1 MCLWFRDNSIIHN
14 DPFSFLSTFQDLI
27 DPTIF
32 CSDPI
37 FKVSVATLLLLIST
51 VFVANADTGSDENAQ
66 TEQALK
72 KQELDLKR
80 ARLRE
85 SLKQDQAH
93 SLQRR
98 ALDKQKNQANIDR
111 ADYYNVLR
119 NKSDSDS
126 AQIETESEKLVN
138 NGPKDSDERTKA
150 FQQWVN
156 SNMLLGSDSK
166 ISHKDAMKYEQKEE
180 LKKSLL
186 ESNSETVIMKKKSI
200 GKIEKV
206 NKE

>member
-1 MCLWFRDNSIIHN
+1 MKL
-14 DPFSFLSTFQDLI
+14 
-27 DPTIF
+27 
-32 CSDPI
+32 I
-37 FKVSVATLLLLIST
+37 FKISVATLLSLVST
-51 VFVANADTGSDENAQ
+51 VFVANADAGSDENGQ
-66 TEQALK
+66 TEQSLK

-111 ADYYNVLR
+111 VDYYNVLR
-119 NKSDSDS
+119 NKSDSVQS
-126 AQIETESEKLVN
+126 ETESEKLVN
-138 NGPKDSDERTKA
+138 NVQNDADERTKA
-150 FQQWVN
+150 FQEWVN
-156 SNMLLGSDSK
+156 SNMLLDSDSK
-166 ISHKDAMKYEQKEE
+166 ISHKEAMKYEQKEE
-180 LKKSLL
+180 LKKNLL
-186 ESNSETVIMKKKSI
+186 ESNSETVIVEKKSI

>member
-1 MCLWFRDNSIIHN
+1 MKL
-14 DPFSFLSTFQDLI
+14 
-27 DPTIF
+27 
-32 CSDPI
+32 I
-37 FKVSVATLLLLIST
+37 FKISVATLLSLVSA
-51 VFVANADTGSDENAQ
+51 VFVANADKGSDENAQ

-111 ADYYNVLR
+111 VDYYNVLR
-119 NKSDSDS
+119 NKSDSVQS
-126 AQIETESEKLVN
+126 ETESEKLVN
-138 NGPKDSDERTKA
+138 NVQNDADERTKA
-150 FQQWVN
+150 FQEWVN
-156 SNMLLGSDSK
+156 SNMLLDSDSK

-180 LKKSLL
+180 LKKNLL
-186 ESNSETVIMKKKSI
+186 ESNSETVIVEKKSI

>member
-1 MCLWFRDNSIIHN
+1 MKL
-14 DPFSFLSTFQDLI
+14 
-27 DPTIF
+27 
-32 CSDPI
+32 I
-37 FKVSVATLLLLIST
+37 FKISVVVLLSLAST
-51 VFVANADTGSDENAQ
+51 VFVANADASSDENAR

-126 AQIETESEKLVN
+126 LQDETESEKLVN
-138 NGPKDSDERTKA
+138 NGPKDADERTKA

-156 SNMLLGSDSK
+156 SNMLLDSDSK
-166 ISHKDAMKYEQKEE
+166 ISHKEAMKIEQKEQ
-180 LKKSLL
+180 LKKNLL
-186 ESNSETVIMKKKSI
+186 ERDSETVIVEKKSI
-200 GKIEKV
+200 GKIE
-206 NKE
+206 NLSKE

>member
-1 MCLWFRDNSIIHN
+1 MKL
-14 DPFSFLSTFQDLI
+14 
-27 DPTIF
+27 
-32 CSDPI
+32 I
-37 FKVSVATLLLLIST
+37 FKISVATLLSLVST
-51 VFVANADTGSDENAQ
+51 VFVANADAGSDEKAQ
-66 TEQALK
+66 TEQSLK

-111 ADYYNVLR
+111 VDYYNVLR
-119 NKSDSDS
+119 NKSDSVQS
-126 AQIETESEKLVN
+126 ETESEKLVN
-138 NGPKDSDERTKA
+138 NVQNDADERTKA
-150 FQQWVN
+150 FQEWVN
-156 SNMLLGSDSK
+156 SNMLLDSDSK

-180 LKKSLL
+180 LKKNLL
-186 ESNSETVIMKKKSI
+186 ESNSETVILEKKSI

>member
-1 MCLWFRDNSIIHN
+1 MKL
-14 DPFSFLSTFQDLI
+14 
-27 DPTIF
+27 
-32 CSDPI
+32 I
-37 FKVSVATLLLLIST
+37 FKISVATMLSLVST
-51 VFVANADTGSDENAQ
+51 VFVANADAGSDENAQ
-66 TEQALK
+66 TEQSLK
-72 KQELDLKR
+72 KLELDLKR

-111 ADYYNVLR
+111 VDYYNVLR
-119 NKSDSDS
+119 NKSDSVQS
-126 AQIETESEKLVN
+126 KTESEKLVN
-138 NGPKDSDERTKA
+138 NVQNDADERTKA
-150 FQQWVN
+150 FQEWVN
-156 SNMLLGSDSK
+156 SNMLLDSDSK

-180 LKKSLL
+180 LKKNLL
-186 ESNSETVIMKKKSI
+186 ESNSETVIVEKKSI

>member
-1 MCLWFRDNSIIHN
+1 MKL
-14 DPFSFLSTFQDLI
+14 
-27 DPTIF
+27 
-32 CSDPI
+32 I
-37 FKVSVATLLLLIST
+37 FKISVATLLSLVST
-51 VFVANADTGSDENAQ
+51 VFVANADAGSDENAQ
-66 TEQALK
+66 TEQSLK

-111 ADYYNVLR
+111 VDYYNVLR
-119 NKSDSDS
+119 NKSDSVQS
-126 AQIETESEKLVN
+126 ETESEKLVN
-138 NGPKDSDERTKA
+138 NVQNDADERTKA
-150 FQQWVN
+150 FQEWVN
-156 SNMLLGSDSK
+156 SYMLLDSDSK
-166 ISHKDAMKYEQKEE
+166 ISHKEAMKYEQKEE
-180 LKKSLL
+180 LKKNLL
-186 ESNSETVIMKKKSI
+186 ESNSETVIVEKKSI

>member
-1 MCLWFRDNSIIHN
+1 MKL
-14 DPFSFLSTFQDLI
+14 
-27 DPTIF
+27 
-32 CSDPI
+32 I
-37 FKVSVATLLLLIST
+37 FKISVATLLSLVST
-51 VFVANADTGSDENAQ
+51 VFVANADAGSDENAQ
-66 TEQALK
+66 TEQSLK

-111 ADYYNVLR
+111 VDYYNVLR
-119 NKSDSDS
+119 NKSDIVQS
-126 AQIETESEKLVN
+126 ETESEKLVN
-138 NGPKDSDERTKA
+138 NVQNDADERTKA
-150 FQQWVN
+150 FQEWVN
-156 SNMLLGSDSK
+156 SNMLLDSDSK

-180 LKKSLL
+180 LKKNLL
-186 ESNSETVIMKKKSI
+186 ESNSETVILEKKSI

>member
-1 MCLWFRDNSIIHN
+1 MKL
-14 DPFSFLSTFQDLI
+14 
-27 DPTIF
+27 
-32 CSDPI
+32 I
-37 FKVSVATLLLLIST
+37 FKISVATLLSLVSA
-51 VFVANADTGSDENAQ
+51 VFVANADAGSDENAQ
-66 TEQALK
+66 TEQSLK

-111 ADYYNVLR
+111 VDYYNVLR
-119 NKSDSDS
+119 NKSDSVQS
-126 AQIETESEKLVN
+126 ETESDKLVN
-138 NGPKDSDERTKA
+138 NVQNDADERTKA
-150 FQQWVN
+150 FQEWVN
-156 SNMLLGSDSK
+156 SNMLLDSDSK

-180 LKKSLL
+180 LKKNLL
-186 ESNSETVIMKKKSI
+186 ESNSETVIVEKKSI

>member
-1 MCLWFRDNSIIHN
+1 MKL
-14 DPFSFLSTFQDLI
+14 
-27 DPTIF
+27 
-32 CSDPI
+32 I
-37 FKVSVATLLLLIST
+37 FKISVATLLSLVST
-51 VFVANADTGSDENAQ
+51 VFVANADAGSDENAQ

-72 KQELDLKR
+72 KQKLDLKR

-111 ADYYNVLR
+111 VDYYNVLR
-119 NKSDSDS
+119 NKSDSVQS
-126 AQIETESEKLVN
+126 ETESEKLVN
-138 NGPKDSDERTKA
+138 NVPNDADERTKA
-150 FQQWVN
+150 FQEWVN
-156 SNMLLGSDSK
+156 SNMLLDSDSK

-180 LKKSLL
+180 LKKNLL
-186 ESNSETVIMKKKSI
+186 ESNSETVIVEKKSI

>member
-1 MCLWFRDNSIIHN
+1 MKL
-14 DPFSFLSTFQDLI
+14 
-27 DPTIF
+27 
-32 CSDPI
+32 I
-37 FKVSVATLLLLIST
+37 FKISVATLLSLVST
-51 VFVANADTGSDENAQ
+51 VFVANADAGSDENAQ
-66 TEQALK
+66 TEQSL

-111 ADYYNVLR
+111 VDYYNVLR
-119 NKSDSDS
+119 NKSDSVQS
-126 AQIETESEKLVN
+126 ETESEKLVN
-138 NGPKDSDERTKA
+138 NVQNDADERTKA
-150 FQQWVN
+150 FQEWVN
-156 SNMLLGSDSK
+156 SNMLLDSDSK
-166 ISHKDAMKYEQKEE
+166 ISHKEAMKYEQKEE
-180 LKKSLL
+180 LKKNLL
-186 ESNSETVIMKKKSI
+186 ESNSETVIVEKKSI

>member
-1 MCLWFRDNSIIHN
+1 MKL
-14 DPFSFLSTFQDLI
+14 
-27 DPTIF
+27 
-32 CSDPI
+32 I
-37 FKVSVATLLLLIST
+37 FKLSAATLLSLVST
-51 VFVANADTGSDENAQ
+51 VFVANADAGSDENVQ
-66 TEQALK
+66 TEQSLK

-111 ADYYNVLR
+111 VDYYNVLR
-119 NKSDSDS
+119 NKSDSVQS
-126 AQIETESEKLVN
+126 ETESEKLVN
-138 NGPKDSDERTKA
+138 NVQNDADERTKA
-150 FQQWVN
+150 FQEWVN
-156 SNMLLGSDSK
+156 SNMLLDSDSK
-166 ISHKDAMKYEQKEE
+166 ISHKEAMKYEQKEE
-180 LKKSLL
+180 LKKNLL
-186 ESNSETVIMKKKSI
+186 ESNSETVIVEKKSI

>member
-1 MCLWFRDNSIIHN
+1 MKL
-14 DPFSFLSTFQDLI
+14 
-27 DPTIF
+27 
-32 CSDPI
+32 I
-37 FKVSVATLLLLIST
+37 FKISVATLLSLVSA
-51 VFVANADTGSDENAQ
+51 VFVANADAGSDENAQ
-66 TEQALK
+66 TEQSLK

-119 NKSDSDS
+119 NKSDSVQS
-126 AQIETESEKLVN
+126 ETESEKLVN
-138 NGPKDSDERTKA
+138 NVQNDADERTKA
-150 FQQWVN
+150 FQEWVN
-156 SNMLLGSDSK
+156 SNMLLDSDSK

-186 ESNSETVIMKKKSI
+186 ESNSETVIVEKKSI

>member
-1 MCLWFRDNSIIHN
+1 MKL
-14 DPFSFLSTFQDLI
+14 
-27 DPTIF
+27 
-32 CSDPI
+32 I
-37 FKVSVATLLLLIST
+37 FKISVATMLSLVST
-51 VFVANADTGSDENAQ
+51 VFVANADAGSDENAQ
-66 TEQALK
+66 TEQSLK
-72 KQELDLKR
+72 KLELDLKR

-111 ADYYNVLR
+111 VDYYNVLR
-119 NKSDSDS
+119 NKSDSVQS
-126 AQIETESEKLVN
+126 ETESEKLVN
-138 NGPKDSDERTKA
+138 NVQNDADERTKA
-150 FQQWVN
+150 FQEWVN
-156 SNMLLGSDSK
+156 SNMLLDSDSK

-180 LKKSLL
+180 LKKNLL
-186 ESNSETVIMKKKSI
+186 ESNSETVIVEKKSI

>member
-1 MCLWFRDNSIIHN
+1 MKL
-14 DPFSFLSTFQDLI
+14 
-27 DPTIF
+27 
-32 CSDPI
+32 I
-37 FKVSVATLLLLIST
+37 FKISVATLLSLVST
-51 VFVANADTGSDENAQ
+51 VFVANADAGSDENAQ
-66 TEQALK
+66 TEQSLK

-111 ADYYNVLR
+111 VDYYNVLR
-119 NKSDSDS
+119 NKSDSVQS
-126 AQIETESEKLVN
+126 ETESEKLVN
-138 NGPKDSDERTKA
+138 NVQNDADERTKA
-150 FQQWVN
+150 FQEWVN
-156 SNMLLGSDSK
+156 SNMLLDPDSK
-166 ISHKDAMKYEQKEE
+166 ISHKEAMKYEQKEE
-180 LKKSLL
+180 LKKNLL
-186 ESNSETVIMKKKSI
+186 ESNSETVIVEKKSI

>member
-1 MCLWFRDNSIIHN
+1 MKL
-14 DPFSFLSTFQDLI
+14 
-27 DPTIF
+27 
-32 CSDPI
+32 I
-37 FKVSVATLLLLIST
+37 FKISVATLLSLVST
-51 VFVANADTGSDENAQ
+51 VFVANADAGSDENAQ
-66 TEQALK
+66 TEQSLK

-111 ADYYNVLR
+111 VDYYNVLR
-119 NKSDSDS
+119 NKSDSVQS
-126 AQIETESEKLVN
+126 ETESEKLVN
-138 NGPKDSDERTKA
+138 NVQNDDDERTKA
-150 FQQWVN
+150 FQEWVN
-156 SNMLLGSDSK
+156 SNMLLDSDSK

-180 LKKSLL
+180 LKKNLL
-186 ESNSETVIMKKKSI
+186 ESNSETVIVEKKSI

>member
-1 MCLWFRDNSIIHN
+1 MKL
-14 DPFSFLSTFQDLI
+14 
-27 DPTIF
+27 
-32 CSDPI
+32 I
-37 FKVSVATLLLLIST
+37 FKISVATLLSLVST
-51 VFVANADTGSDENAQ
+51 VFVANADAGSDENAQ
-66 TEQALK
+66 TEQSLK

-80 ARLRE
+80 SRLRE

-111 ADYYNVLR
+111 VDYYNVLR
-119 NKSDSDS
+119 NKSDSVQS
-126 AQIETESEKLVN
+126 ETESEKLVN
-138 NGPKDSDERTKA
+138 NVPNDADERTKA
-150 FQQWVN
+150 FQEWVN
-156 SNMLLGSDSK
+156 SNMLLDSDSK

-180 LKKSLL
+180 LKKNLL
-186 ESNSETVIMKKKSI
+186 ESNSETVIVEKKSI

>member
-1 MCLWFRDNSIIHN
+1 MKL
-14 DPFSFLSTFQDLI
+14 
-27 DPTIF
+27 
-32 CSDPI
+32 I
-37 FKVSVATLLLLIST
+37 FKISVATLLSLVST
-51 VFVANADTGSDENAQ
+51 VFVANADAGSDENAQ
-66 TEQALK
+66 TEQSLK

-111 ADYYNVLR
+111 VDYYNVLR
-119 NKSDSDS
+119 NKSDSVQS
-126 AQIETESEKLVN
+126 ETESEKLVN
-138 NGPKDSDERTKA
+138 NVQNDADERTKA
-150 FQQWVN
+150 FQEWVN
-156 SNMLLGSDSK
+156 SNMLLDSDSK
-166 ISHKDAMKYEQKEE
+166 ISQKEAMKYEQKEE
-180 LKKSLL
+180 LKKNLL
-186 ESNSETVIMKKKSI
+186 ESNSETVIVEKKSI

>member
-1 MCLWFRDNSIIHN
+1 MKL
-14 DPFSFLSTFQDLI
+14 
-27 DPTIF
+27 
-32 CSDPI
+32 I
-37 FKVSVATLLLLIST
+37 FKISVATLLSLVST
-51 VFVANADTGSDENAQ
+51 VFVANADAGSDENAQ
-66 TEQALK
+66 TEQSLK

-111 ADYYNVLR
+111 VDYYNVLR
-119 NKSDSDS
+119 NKSDSVQS
-126 AQIETESEKLVN
+126 ETESEKLVN
-138 NGPKDSDERTKA
+138 NVPNDADERTRA
-150 FQQWVN
+150 FQEWVN
-156 SNMLLGSDSK
+156 SNMLLDSDSK

-180 LKKSLL
+180 LKKNLL
-186 ESNSETVIMKKKSI
+186 ESNSETVIVEKKSI

>member
-1 MCLWFRDNSIIHN
+1 M
-14 DPFSFLSTFQDLI
+14 
-27 DPTIF
+27 
-32 CSDPI
+32 
-37 FKVSVATLLLLIST
+37 
-51 VFVANADTGSDENAQ
+51 FVANADAGSDENAQ
-66 TEQALK
+66 TEQSLK

-111 ADYYNVLR
+111 VDYYNVLR
-119 NKSDSDS
+119 NKSDSVQS
-126 AQIETESEKLVN
+126 ETESEKLVN
-138 NGPKDSDERTKA
+138 NVQNDADERTKA
-150 FQQWVN
+150 FQKWVN
-156 SNMLLGSDSK
+156 SNMLLDSDSK
-166 ISHKDAMKYEQKEE
+166 ISHKEAMKYEQKEE
-180 LKKSLL
+180 LKKNLL
-186 ESNSETVIMKKKSI
+186 ESNSETVIVEKKSI

>member
-1 MCLWFRDNSIIHN
+1 MKL
-14 DPFSFLSTFQDLI
+14 
-27 DPTIF
+27 
-32 CSDPI
+32 I
-37 FKVSVATLLLLIST
+37 FKISVATLLSLVST
-51 VFVANADTGSDENAQ
+51 VFVANADAGSDENAQ
-66 TEQALK
+66 TEQSLK

-98 ALDKQKNQANIDR
+98 ALYKQKNQANIDR
-111 ADYYNVLR
+111 VDYYNVLR
-119 NKSDSDS
+119 NKSDSVQS
-126 AQIETESEKLVN
+126 ETESEKLVN
-138 NGPKDSDERTKA
+138 NVQNDADERTKA
-150 FQQWVN
+150 FQKWVN
-156 SNMLLGSDSK
+156 SNMLLDSDSK

-180 LKKSLL
+180 LKKNLL
-186 ESNSETVIMKKKSI
+186 ESNSETVIVEKKSI

>member
-1 MCLWFRDNSIIHN
+1 MKL
-14 DPFSFLSTFQDLI
+14 
-27 DPTIF
+27 
-32 CSDPI
+32 I
-37 FKVSVATLLLLIST
+37 FKISVATMLSLVST
-51 VFVANADTGSDENAQ
+51 VFVANADAGSDENAQ
-66 TEQALK
+66 TEQSLK
-72 KQELDLKR
+72 KLELDLKR

-111 ADYYNVLR
+111 VDYYNVLR
-119 NKSDSDS
+119 NKSDSVQS
-126 AQIETESEKLVN
+126 ETASEKLVN
-138 NGPKDSDERTKA
+138 NVPNDADERTKA
-150 FQQWVN
+150 FQEWVN
-156 SNMLLGSDSK
+156 SNMLLDSDSK

-180 LKKSLL
+180 LKKNLL
-186 ESNSETVIMKKKSI
+186 ESNSETVIVEKKSI

>member
-1 MCLWFRDNSIIHN
+1 MKL
-14 DPFSFLSTFQDLI
+14 
-27 DPTIF
+27 
-32 CSDPI
+32 I
-37 FKVSVATLLLLIST
+37 FKISVATLLSLVST
-51 VFVANADTGSDENAQ
+51 MFVANADAGSDENVQ
-66 TEQALK
+66 TEQSLK

-111 ADYYNVLR
+111 VDYYNVLR
-119 NKSDSDS
+119 NKSDSVQS
-126 AQIETESEKLVN
+126 ETESEKLVN
-138 NGPKDSDERTKA
+138 NVQNDADERTKA
-150 FQQWVN
+150 FQEWVN
-156 SNMLLGSDSK
+156 SNMLLDSDSK
-166 ISHKDAMKYEQKEE
+166 ISHKEAMKYEQKEE
-180 LKKSLL
+180 LKKNLL
-186 ESNSETVIMKKKSI
+186 ESNSETVIVEKKSI

>member
-1 MCLWFRDNSIIHN
+1 MKL
-14 DPFSFLSTFQDLI
+14 
-27 DPTIF
+27 
-32 CSDPI
+32 I
-37 FKVSVATLLLLIST
+37 FKISVATLLSLVST
-51 VFVANADTGSDENAQ
+51 VFVANADAGSDENAQ
-66 TEQALK
+66 TEQSLK

-111 ADYYNVLR
+111 VDYYNVLR
-119 NKSDSDS
+119 NKSDSVQS
-126 AQIETESEKLVN
+126 ETESEKLVN
-138 NGPKDSDERTKA
+138 NVQNDADEHTKA
-150 FQQWVN
+150 FQEWVN
-156 SNMLLGSDSK
+156 SNMLLDSDSK

-180 LKKSLL
+180 LKKNLL
-186 ESNSETVIMKKKSI
+186 ESNSETVIVEKKSI

>member
-1 MCLWFRDNSIIHN
+1 MKL
-14 DPFSFLSTFQDLI
+14 
-27 DPTIF
+27 
-32 CSDPI
+32 I
-37 FKVSVATLLLLIST
+37 FKISVATLLSLVST
-51 VFVANADTGSDENAQ
+51 VFVANADAGSDENAQ
-66 TEQALK
+66 TEQSLK

-111 ADYYNVLR
+111 VDYYTVLR
-119 NKSDSDS
+119 NKSDSVQS
-126 AQIETESEKLVN
+126 ETESEKLVN
-138 NGPKDSDERTKA
+138 NVQNDADERTKA
-150 FQQWVN
+150 FQEWVN
-156 SNMLLGSDSK
+156 SNMLLDSDSK

-180 LKKSLL
+180 LKKNLL
-186 ESNSETVIMKKKSI
+186 ESNSETVIVEKKSI

>member
-1 MCLWFRDNSIIHN
+1 MKL
-14 DPFSFLSTFQDLI
+14 
-27 DPTIF
+27 
-32 CSDPI
+32 I
-37 FKVSVATLLLLIST
+37 FKISVATLLSLVSA
-51 VFVANADTGSDENAQ
+51 VFVANADAGSDENAQ
-66 TEQALK
+66 TEQSLK

-111 ADYYNVLR
+111 VDYYNVLR
-119 NKSDSDS
+119 NKSDSVQS
-126 AQIETESEKLVN
+126 ETESEKLVN
-138 NGPKDSDERTKA
+138 NVQNDADERTKA
-150 FQQWVN
+150 FQEWVN
-156 SNMLLGSDSK
+156 SNMLLDSDSK

>member
-1 MCLWFRDNSIIHN
+1 MKL
-14 DPFSFLSTFQDLI
+14 
-27 DPTIF
+27 
-32 CSDPI
+32 I
-37 FKVSVATLLLLIST
+37 FKISVATLLSLVST
-51 VFVANADTGSDENAQ
+51 VFVANADAGSDENGQ
-66 TEQALK
+66 TEQSLK

-111 ADYYNVLR
+111 VDYYNVLR
-119 NKSDSDS
+119 NKSDSVQS
-126 AQIETESEKLVN
+126 ETESEKLVN
-138 NGPKDSDERTKA
+138 NVQNDADERTKA
-150 FQQWVN
+150 FQEWVN
-156 SNMLLGSDSK
+156 SNMLLDSDSK

-180 LKKSLL
+180 LKKNLL
-186 ESNSETVIMKKKSI
+186 ESNSETVIVEKKSI

>member
-1 MCLWFRDNSIIHN
+1 MKL
-14 DPFSFLSTFQDLI
+14 
-27 DPTIF
+27 
-32 CSDPI
+32 I
-37 FKVSVATLLLLIST
+37 FKISVATLLSLVST
-51 VFVANADTGSDENAQ
+51 VFVANADAGSDENAQ
-66 TEQALK
+66 TEQSLK

-111 ADYYNVLR
+111 VDYYNVLR
-119 NKSDSDS
+119 NKSDSVQS
-126 AQIETESEKLVN
+126 ETESEKLVN
-138 NGPKDSDERTKA
+138 NVQNDADERTKA
-150 FQQWVN
+150 FQEWVN
-156 SNMLLGSDSK
+156 SNMLLDSDSK
-166 ISHKDAMKYEQKEE
+166 IAHKEAMKYEQKEE
-180 LKKSLL
+180 LKKNLL
-186 ESNSETVIMKKKSI
+186 ESNSETVIVEKKSI

>member
-1 MCLWFRDNSIIHN
+1 MKL
-14 DPFSFLSTFQDLI
+14 
-27 DPTIF
+27 
-32 CSDPI
+32 I
-37 FKVSVATLLLLIST
+37 FKISVVVLLSLAST
-51 VFVANADTGSDENAQ
+51 VFVANADAGSDENAQ

-119 NKSDSDS
+119 NKSDSVQS
-126 AQIETESEKLVN
+126 ETEAESFVN
-138 NGPKDSDERTKA
+138 NGPKDADERTKA

-156 SNMLLGSDSK
+156 SNMMLDSDSK
-166 ISHKDAMKYEQKEE
+166 ISHKDAMKFEQKEE
-180 LKKSLL
+180 LKKNLL
-186 ESNSETVIMKKKSI
+186 ESDSETVIVEKKSI

>member
-1 MCLWFRDNSIIHN
+1 MKL
-14 DPFSFLSTFQDLI
+14 
-27 DPTIF
+27 
-32 CSDPI
+32 I
-37 FKVSVATLLLLIST
+37 FKISVATLLSLVST
-51 VFVANADTGSDENAQ
+51 VFVANADAGNDENAQ
-66 TEQALK
+66 TEQSLK

-111 ADYYNVLR
+111 VDYYNVLR
-119 NKSDSDS
+119 NKSDIVQS
-126 AQIETESEKLVN
+126 ETESEKLVN
-138 NGPKDSDERTKA
+138 NVQNDADERTKA
-150 FQQWVN
+150 FQEWVN
-156 SNMLLGSDSK
+156 SNMLLDSDSK

-180 LKKSLL
+180 LKKNLL
-186 ESNSETVIMKKKSI
+186 ESNSETVIVEKKSI